1 MAFTTVT
8 VTRDYDLADGTD
20 PTGTVTFTPTTPMIN
35 GVTVVAAPVVARLDV
50 DGLLSIEL
58 AANTDPGTLPS
69 DDSYY
74 LVQEVIGGA
83 SRSYY
88 VQIPHD
94 AGSTIDLS
102 TLDTIVA
109 VDAPDAVTMATLL
122 AGKQPLS
129 TLLTRLATAPVTVTY
144 AASITPNAALGSVFR
159 VTATGDLTVA
169 DITGG
174 TDGQTVALEV
184 LASGADRTVAIT
196 GGGSVTVPSGQWWT
210 ASFRYNA
217 TASAWLSL

>member
-1 MAFTTVT
+1 VAFTIVT

-20 PTGTVTFTPTTPMIN
+20 PAGTVTFTPSTPMIN

-74 LVQEVIGGA
+74 LVKEVIGGA

-94 AGSTIDLS
+94 AGAVIDLS
-102 TLDTIVA
+102 TLDTIFA
-109 VDAPDAVTMATLL
+109 VDAPNAVTMATLL
-122 AGKQPLS
+122 AGKQPLA

-144 AASITPNAALGSVFR
+144 AASITLDASLGCVFR
-159 VTATGDLTVA
+159 VTATGNLTVSS
-169 DITGG
+169 ISNGV
-174 TDGQTVALEV
+174 DGQTVTLEV
-184 LASGADRTVAIT
+184 LASGADRTLTIGAMSAVI
-196 GGGSVTVPSGQWWT
+196 PSGTWWAGQMIYHT
-210 ASFRYNA
+210 SGDL
-217 TASAWLSL
+217 WVLL